1 MNVKGPIGRPSTRIG
16 KHDEFAERLQNLMS
30 RHGMTRR
37 DMVRALGCT
46 DAVFGNYY
54 NGWRLPPG
62 KYADKI
68 ADVLGITVGYLL
80 YGKKDETPKII
91 GVSRNILDADER
103 KILEN
108 LLNKLLLVR

>member
-1 MNVKGPIGRPSTRIG
+1 VKYY
-16 KHDEFAERLQNLMS
+16 EFAERLQNLMAQ
-30 RHGMTRR
+30 HGMTRR

-68 ADVLGITVGYLL
+68 ANLLGITVGYLL
-80 YGKKDETPKII
+80 YGKKDEEPKII
-91 GVSRNILDADER
+91 EVPRFIDPFDGFTDQE
-103 KILEN
+103 KN
-108 LLNKLLLVR
+108 LLRKAFLKLVDLLKS